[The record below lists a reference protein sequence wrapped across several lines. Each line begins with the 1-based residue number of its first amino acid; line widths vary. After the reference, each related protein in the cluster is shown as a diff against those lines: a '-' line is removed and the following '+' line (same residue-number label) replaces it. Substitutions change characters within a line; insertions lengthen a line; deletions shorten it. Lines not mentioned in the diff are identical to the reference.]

1 MSERPELT
9 KGMDSETFRSYY
21 YLKEELTEFC
31 RKNGLPVSGGKKE
44 LSNRIAHFLDT
55 GSVLPPS
62 PPRKRAQAVGTIEE
76 TERIESDFVCTEK
89 HRAFFREHIGSSFSF
104 NVPFQKWLRANA
116 GKTYGEAIEAYYE
129 LLQERKREKPQIES
143 QFEYNTYIRDFFADN
158 EGKSLKDAIACWKYK
173 KSLPGHN
180 RYERS
185 DVAAVKSLTGKS
197 DS

>member
-31 RKNGLPVSGGKKE
+31 RKNGLPVSGGKEE

-76 TERIESDFVCTEK
+76 TERIEADFVCTEK

-129 LLQERKREKPQIES
+129 LLQEKKREKPQIES

-158 EGKSLKDAIACWKYK
+158 EGKSLTDAIVCWKYK